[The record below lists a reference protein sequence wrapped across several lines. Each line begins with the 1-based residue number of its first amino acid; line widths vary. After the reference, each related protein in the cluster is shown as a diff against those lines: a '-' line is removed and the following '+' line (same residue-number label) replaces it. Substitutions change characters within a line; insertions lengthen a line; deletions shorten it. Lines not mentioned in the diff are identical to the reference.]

1 LENRSRKGKHIRTY
15 ISVASFN
22 LDYKIAEIKRDDGS
36 KGRKGK
42 ERKIKMCG
50 EEGRKKGWKEEKE
63 RKEGRKEP
71 RCGKDR
77 ILRK

>member
-1 LENRSRKGKHIRTY
+1 VLY
-15 ISVASFN
+15 N
-22 LDYKIAEIKRDDGS
+22 LDYKIAEIKRDNGS
-36 KGRKGK
+36 KGK
-42 ERKIKMCG
+42 EREREKIKIYG